1 MALPMYK
8 HPTYTL
14 TLPATGKE
22 VKYRPFLVKDEKNLL
37 LAQQSEL
44 EMNMIDTL
52 KNVIKDCI
60 LSKDIDVE
68 DLPIFDLEYIFT
80 QLRTKSVGEN
90 VELLFTCSDIE
101 CKEQTKISFKIDPK
115 LEIPEGHSCKIDLF
129 DDVGVMMRY
138 ANVEMLKEI
147 SNLDLSNPDQ
157 IVKLIA
163 KSIEYIYDAESVY
176 PSKEQTEQDMIKFV
190 EGLPRSPTEKI
201 RKFFE
206 TTPKLQQVVDYDCPA
221 CGKHNEYTVE
231 GIESFF

>member
-14 TLPATGKE
+14 KLPATGKE
-22 VKYRPFLVKDEKNLL
+22 IKYRPFLVKDEKNLL
-37 LAQQSEL
+37 LAQQSEV

-60 LSKDIDVE
+60 LSKGVDVE
-68 DLPIFDLEYIFT
+68 ELPIFDLEYIFT

-90 VELLFTCSDIE
+90 VELLFTCTNDA

-129 DDVGVMMRY
+129 DDVGVMMKY
-138 ANVEMLKEI
+138 ANVEMLREI
-147 SNLDLSNPDQ
+147 GKLDLNNPDQ
-157 IVKLIA
+157 IVKIIC
-163 KSIEYIYDAESVY
+163 KSIDYIYDSESVY
-176 PSKEQTEQDMIKFV
+176 PSKDQTEAEMIKFV
-190 EGLPRSPTEKI
+190 EGLPRTPTEKI
-201 RKFFE
+201 RRFFE
-206 TTPKLQQVVDYDCPA
+206 TTPKLQQVVEYDCPA
-221 CGKHNEYTVE
+221 CNEHNKYTVE